1 MSTAAERKFI
11 NLRKRLDQL
20 GYRQPL
26 GIESL
31 PLVEKLFSDLVHT
44 TESLRNAKLSVG
56 KTEKESKNLD
66 AVLEPYRTENARLVR
81 ENNELHLGLLKLKE
95 EKDKQSKDLKSSI
108 RKLEH
113 ETADLKFLNNQ
124 YVHKVRSLEK
134 DSKAKTD
141 KIQQLQE
148 KNLQAVVQ
156 TPGGKKRTIPFRRQR
171 MQIDQTIPPSFVSS
185 MPVPQPDDPYVADL
199 LQVADNRIQELQQ
212 EVTKLKNELERSE
225 GGIRHLN
232 KQVEERDKE
241 IERLGRVL
249 DGGRPHDV
257 ISLEARNNSSEK
269 LIAHLNLQIEYLQQ
283 ANRDLEKRVQGLQ
296 ERKQTV
302 SSEVANLSA
311 RNEELCQELTEIDH
325 LAQQLERDKEMVL
338 ETADKEL
345 LEAKEEIKRQHKD
358 IEDFEDSIAKLK
370 TELEECHHEN
380 DKLKDDLLDSREQ
393 KQILNSLINQLE
405 QEKKRLADRVE
416 KLTITERELVFELE
430 RMQDLHGISRRDKS
444 PSRLDAF
451 VKSLEEERDFF
462 KSEVEYL
469 QRMVKG
475 GESSRRGQSPTRAS
489 PVRGGSNEAELMQ
502 VVRERDELQ
511 AMLDRFE
518 KHMVDIQANVKVL
531 TAERD
536 KLSIFCEQTQD
547 ELNRLRK
554 EAIRS
559 PKSQKSVAVPHAVLQ
574 RVEEEREEAVA
585 DLRRMTMERDSLR
598 ERLKNV
604 QESAAI
610 DREQLE
616 KRETVME
623 NAIHAL
629 EKERCDLRAH
639 VTMLKETKEL
649 LEDEI
654 KSQANKVAQTS
665 DEACHHRAELSS
677 LRLLKDQIEHSLS
690 DAQHRLSVKVNELQK
705 AQEQIQKLEEKID
718 DLTRLGSSQRE
729 ELTMLQNTISA
740 LDREKDNL
748 QVTVDEK
755 TEKLAAL
762 EDNLANK
769 ENTLTNLR
777 IGVSEMEASIDRL
790 KDALNNREREITSL
804 RRQVDA
810 AHDEL
815 AEVGRSREIALR
827 ENRRLQDDLATMTR
841 ENQAI
846 NAEMQEAM
854 HEKDEL
860 KIRVHTYIT
869 EVSRIESLMAAKE
882 QENRDLL
889 ERFRMAYGQAE
900 NWESKVQE
908 AEGHNSSIRLELL
921 SVDTERRHLRER
933 VNNLEREIQEH
944 MSAQQAYEAQIS
956 SVAKNMSR
964 LEEEVRRAQA
974 EKSSVLADLASVR
987 ELCVKLDSSKE
998 TMSRQLTSKSMELE
1012 RALGELE
1019 DVKSETELLKKQLSS
1034 EKLTIKNLETLLSSN
1049 REKEFQTHLS
1059 SHEKESEIKILR
1071 DRLTLADSKNASQ
1084 TREVAQLRSRAT
1096 HLQTELE
1103 ILKRQLTTER
1113 FERERAV
1120 QEMRRQGLSLSS
1132 LRSSSPLSASLS
1144 PRSRSPERSILRT
1157 PEKSAERSSERNVS
1171 FKD

>member
-1 MSTAAERKFI
+1 MSSAAERKFI

-95 EKDKQSKDLKSSI
+95 EKDKLSKDLKSSI

-113 ETADLKFLNNQ
+113 ETTDLKFLNNQ

-212 EVTKLKNELERSE
+212 EVTRLKNELERSE

-241 IERLGRVL
+241 IERLGHAL

-257 ISLEARNNSSEK
+257 ISLEARNSSNEK

-283 ANRDLEKRVQGLQ
+283 ANRDLEKRVQGLL

-345 LEAKEEIKRQHKD
+345 LEAKEEIQRQHKD

-393 KQILNSLINQLE
+393 KQILNGLINQLE

-430 RMQDLHGISRRDKS
+430 RMQDLHGISRKDKS

-475 GESSRRGQSPTRAS
+475 GESQRRGRSPTRAS
-489 PVRGGSNEAELMQ
+489 PVRVPSLKFQLILYGMRTYCVTFHNFYSFRRQSNHYPRVIYQSTCLNPRVYLDPFCSRICIINEPENCCLFLQGGSNEAELMQ

-518 KHMVDIQANVKVL
+518 KHMVDVQANVKVL

-585 DLRRMTMERDSLR
+585 DLRRMMMERDT
-598 ERLKNV
+598 
-604 QESAAI
+604 AI

-639 VTMLKETKEL
+639 VTMLTETKEL

-654 KSQANKVAQTS
+654 KSQSNKVAQTS

-677 LRLLKDQIEHSLS
+677 LRFVLRYILY
-690 DAQHRLSVKVNELQK
+690 
-705 AQEQIQKLEEKID
+705 
-718 DLTRLGSSQRE
+718 
-729 ELTMLQNTISA
+729 
-740 LDREKDNL
+740 
-748 QVTVDEK
+748 
-755 TEKLAAL
+755 AL
-762 EDNLANK
+762 E
-769 ENTLTNLR
+769 R
-777 IGVSEMEASIDRL
+777 
-790 KDALNNREREITSL
+790 
-804 RRQVDA
+804 
-810 AHDEL
+810 
-815 AEVGRSREIALR
+815 
-827 ENRRLQDDLATMTR
+827 
-841 ENQAI
+841 
-846 NAEMQEAM
+846 
-854 HEKDEL
+854 
-860 KIRVHTYIT
+860 
-869 EVSRIESLMAAKE
+869 
-882 QENRDLL
+882 
-889 ERFRMAYGQAE
+889 
-900 NWESKVQE
+900 
-908 AEGHNSSIRLELL
+908 
-921 SVDTERRHLRER
+921 
-933 VNNLEREIQEH
+933 
-944 MSAQQAYEAQIS
+944 
-956 SVAKNMSR
+956 
-964 LEEEVRRAQA
+964 
-974 EKSSVLADLASVR
+974 
-987 ELCVKLDSSKE
+987 
-998 TMSRQLTSKSMELE
+998 
-1012 RALGELE
+1012 
-1019 DVKSETELLKKQLSS
+1019 
-1034 EKLTIKNLETLLSSN
+1034 
-1049 REKEFQTHLS
+1049 
-1059 SHEKESEIKILR
+1059 
-1071 DRLTLADSKNASQ
+1071 
-1084 TREVAQLRSRAT
+1084 
-1096 HLQTELE
+1096 
-1103 ILKRQLTTER
+1103 
-1113 FERERAV
+1113 
-1120 QEMRRQGLSLSS
+1120 
-1132 LRSSSPLSASLS
+1132 
-1144 PRSRSPERSILRT
+1144 
-1157 PEKSAERSSERNVS
+1157 
-1171 FKD
+1171 